1 MTRFIGI
8 SDVQYTRNNRRNRKM
23 MEKKPRY
30 QNGSTQGR
38 RTGYQSQYEPINEPA
53 PQQRRGAT
61 TYKRT
66 ATTNTGRQPVQ
77 SQMARNNEYQRQ
89 PRHMNM
95 MPQQMNP
102 LSQPVQRSR
111 YNQQPS
117 YTAQGNTNGQ
127 QQRNIPVD
135 QQPAQPLNPK
145 GVKKQTKSV
154 KTQKTKKKLS
164 KTDKKIKAHTKGLK
178 MKKAKAPMGTGKAI
192 DRKSVV

>member
-1 MTRFIGI
+1 
-8 SDVQYTRNNRRNRKM
+8 M

-30 QNGSTQGR
+30 QNGSAQGR

-66 ATTNTGRQPVQ
+66 ATANTGRQPVQ
-77 SQMARNNEYQRQ
+77 SQMARGNEYQRQ

-95 MPQQMNP
+95 MPQQMNT

-117 YTAQGNTNGQ
+117 YTAQGGTNGQ

-135 QQPAQPLNPK
+135 QQPTQPLNPK
-145 GVKKQTKSV
+145 GVKKQAKSV

-164 KTDKKIKAHTKGLK
+164 KTDKKIKTHTKG
-178 MKKAKAPMGTGKAI
+178 
-192 DRKSVV
+192 